1 MGKLTKEIE
10 ALFLAGQH
18 CQGGHSDAG
27 QAIADVL
34 GLPFPLTMAAL
45 MEGLRERGENPALFY
60 PWLIRAGSIVHGIN
74 RGKHPYFTEA
84 ELAAAPAGRAA
95 LSQREGE

>member
-1 MGKLTKEIE
+1 MGKLTKEVE

-27 QAIADVL
+27 RAIADVL

-45 MEGLRERGENPALFY
+45 MEGLRERGENPVRFY
-60 PWLIRAGSIVHGIN
+60 PWMIRAVSIVHGIDK
-74 RGKHPYFTEA
+74 GKHPYFTAA
-84 ELAAAPAGRAA
+84 ELAAALTGDQP
-95 LSQREGE
+95 